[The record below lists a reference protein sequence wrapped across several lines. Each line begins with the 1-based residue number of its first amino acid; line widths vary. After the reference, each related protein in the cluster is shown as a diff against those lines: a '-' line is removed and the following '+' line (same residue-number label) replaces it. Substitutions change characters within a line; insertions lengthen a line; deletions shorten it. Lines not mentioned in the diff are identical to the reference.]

1 MLGVSDVL
9 VTAVK
14 SHPRHRGVQDQAQY
28 ALLRLLG
35 WRAPVEV
42 LSVPDLQAS
51 PEAVSAAL
59 WALSRFFV
67 LSIPK
72 RSTVRTSS
80 SSMFLAQVA
89 SWCL

>member
-14 SHPRHRGVQDQAQY
+14 SHPGHRGVQDQAQY

-35 WRAPVEV
+35 WRAPIEV
-42 LSVPDLQAS
+42 LSAPDLPAS
-51 PEAVSAAL
+51 PEAVNAAL
-59 WALSRFFV
+59 WAVSRFFV

-72 RSTVRTSS
+72 RPTVRTSS
-80 SSMFLAQVA
+80 SSKFLAQVA
-89 SWCL
+89 SRCL